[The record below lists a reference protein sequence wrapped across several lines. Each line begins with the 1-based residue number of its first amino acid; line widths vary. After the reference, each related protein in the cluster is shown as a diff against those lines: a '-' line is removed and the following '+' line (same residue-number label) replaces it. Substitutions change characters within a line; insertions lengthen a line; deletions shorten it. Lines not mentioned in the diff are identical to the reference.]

1 MALFGGSETELNIVV
16 RLKDEATKALKSV
29 EEKFSAFDK
38 RMQGSVDASQKFA
51 LGMAGAGAAVGAF
64 ALSAIKSAAGMEQT
78 QIAFET
84 MLGSAEKAKEFYGDL
99 VKFASKTPFELKGL
113 ETASKQLLAYGFQQ
127 KEILPNLK
135 ALGDIASGVGM
146 DKLPNLIMA
155 FGQVKAATKLTGMEL
170 RQFTEAGVPLLD
182 MLAKQFGKPV
192 SAIQEMVSAGEIGFP
207 AVQKAMEDLTGE
219 GGRFNNLMDK
229 QAKSLGGMWSNL
241 ADAWEQ
247 FLRGQ
252 GAELLEWGKKL
263 VQMMIDI
270 VNNHLPRWIALV
282 KEIIDWFAKHK
293 EALLLVA
300 GAIVGML
307 TPAIYA
313 ALTAFYLWAAT
324 MAPWALGGAAVGAL
338 VAGIIWIVKN
348 WDDLKAR
355 LESNETI
362 KAALDAIREAFNS
375 VWQVVREQLW
385 PAMQDLWATIETELW
400 PALVKLW
407 EAVQPLLPGL
417 ELMAKIVGGILLA
430 AFIVLVS
437 TLTEMLKVGVTVLT
451 WITDF
456 TTFMVKVATVAIK
469 AFKGEIDSL
478 VESFK
483 SVVDWI
489 NKAMNAW
496 NSYRASGAS
505 LNPFSSSFKL
515 PGFATGGIVPGPVG
529 TPVPIMAHGQE
540 QVIPASQAGGSTGNV
555 TVNIINPSVR
565 SDDDIR
571 RIRQEIDRY
580 FRPLMINN
588 KITA

>member
-1 MALFGGSETELNIVV
+1 
-16 RLKDEATKALKSV
+16 
-29 EEKFSAFDK
+29 
-38 RMQGSVDASQKFA
+38 
-51 LGMAGAGAAVGAF
+51 
-64 ALSAIKSAAGMEQT
+64 
-78 QIAFET
+78 
-84 MLGSAEKAKEFYGDL
+84 
-99 VKFASKTPFELKGL
+99 
-113 ETASKQLLAYGFQQ
+113 
-127 KEILPNLK
+127 
-135 ALGDIASGVGM
+135 
-146 DKLPNLIMA
+146 
-155 FGQVKAATKLTGMEL
+155 
-170 RQFTEAGVPLLD
+170 
-182 MLAKQFGKPV
+182 
-192 SAIQEMVSAGEIGFP
+192 
-207 AVQKAMEDLTGE
+207 
-219 GGRFNNLMDK
+219 
-229 QAKSLGGMWSNL
+229 
-241 ADAWEQ
+241 
-247 FLRGQ
+247 
-252 GAELLEWGKKL
+252 
-263 VQMMIDI
+263 
-270 VNNHLPRWIALV
+270 
-282 KEIIDWFAKHK
+282 
-293 EALLLVA
+293 
-300 GAIVGML
+300 
-307 TPAIYA
+307 
-313 ALTAFYLWAAT
+313 
-324 MAPWALGGAAVGAL
+324 VGAL

-362 KAALDAIREAFNS
+362 KAALEAIREAFNS
-375 VWQVVREQLW
+375 VWAVVREQLW
-385 PAMQDLWATIETELW
+385 PAMQDLWATVENELW

-417 ELMAKIVGGILLA
+417 ELMAKIVGGVLLA
-430 AFIVLVS
+430 SFIVFVS
-437 TLTEMLKVGVTVLT
+437 TLTELLKIGVSVLT

-456 TTFMVKVATVAIK
+456 TTFMVKVATVAIQS
-469 AFKGEIDSL
+469 FKGEIDAL

-540 QVIPASQAGGSTGNV
+540 QVIPASQVGSSTGNV

>member
-313 ALTAFYLWAAT
+313 ALTAFYLWADA